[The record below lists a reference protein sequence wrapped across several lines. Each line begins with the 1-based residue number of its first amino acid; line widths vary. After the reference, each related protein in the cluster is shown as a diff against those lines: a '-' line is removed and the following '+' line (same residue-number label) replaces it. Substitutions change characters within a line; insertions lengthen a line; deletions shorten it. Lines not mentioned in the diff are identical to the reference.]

1 MFDLTTILT
10 LLAPAVI
17 APLGCLV
24 FLKAI
29 ARAETARRETPA
41 PHASI
46 VRESAAAP
54 VSAEA
59 GRARQAA

>member
-24 FLKAI
+24 LLKAI
-29 ARAETARRETPA
+29 ARAETARREEPA
-41 PHASI
+41 PPPASI
-46 VRESAAAP
+46 VREPTAP

-59 GRARQAA
+59 PRARQVA